1 MAKKPKISDLL
12 GITDDQMFQNV
23 MKDPV
28 NCRNLLHEIL
38 PKLDIDEIEVHPQE
52 RISVDG
58 VEKVSILDIWVKDKK
73 GRLYD
78 IEMQVSDKKG
88 LDSRERY
95 YLYKLMEDYLLKG
108 EDYPRLPPAQ
118 VIFLLPFDPK
128 DQGYKEYD
136 FLYLCQQN
144 PEIKRDDGSRIIY
157 LNSKAKTGKI
167 SPGLE
172 DFLKLMN
179 GEKTSNGQFIT
190 RIKDTMQ
197 IYRKTKE
204 WGKHAMNT
212 EELIEM
218 TKAEAKQE
226 EIKCMKKTLSRYRF
240 LQVPEA
246 TIKQY
251 LEEDY
256 GDSFSKEEIEKIMKK
271 VQPNKKSNLAVAF
284 LFYFK
289 FE

>member
-1 MAKKPKISDLL
+1 M
-12 GITDDQMFQNV
+12 
-23 MKDPV
+23 
-28 NCRNLLHEIL
+28 
-38 PKLDIDEIEVHPQE
+38 
-52 RISVDG
+52 
-58 VEKVSILDIWVKDKK
+58 
-73 GRLYD
+73 
-78 IEMQVSDKKG
+78 
-88 LDSRERY
+88 
-95 YLYKLMEDYLLKG
+95 
-108 EDYPRLPPAQ
+108 
-118 VIFLLPFDPK
+118 
-128 DQGYKEYD
+128 
-136 FLYLCQQN
+136 CQQN
-144 PEIKRDDGSRIIY
+144 PEIKRDDGSQIIY

-167 SPGLE
+167 NPGLE

-190 RIKDTMQ
+190 RTKDTMQ

-204 WGKHAMNT
+204 WGRHAMNT

-256 GDSFSKEEIEKIMKK
+256 GDSFSKEEIEKIMKE
-271 VQPNKKSNLAVAF
+271 V
-284 LFYFK
+284 
-289 FE
+289 

>member
-23 MKDPV
+23 MKAPV

-108 EDYPRLPPAQ
+108 EDYPRLPPAY

-136 FLYLCQQN
+136 FLYLCRQN
-144 PEIKRDDGSRIIY
+144 PEIKRDDGSQIIY

-204 WGKHAMNT
+204 WRRHAMNT
-212 EELIEM
+212 EELIKM

-256 GDSFSKEEIEKIMKK
+256 GDSFSKEEIEKIMKE
-271 VQPNKKSNLAVAF
+271 V
-284 LFYFK
+284 
-289 FE
+289 

>member
-1 MAKKPKISDLL
+1 MKIKKIFFSRNDKNSCFFSYLIREGVTASKI
-12 GITDDQMFQNV
+12 
-23 MKDPV
+23 
-28 NCRNLLHEIL
+28 
-38 PKLDIDEIEVHPQE
+38 
-52 RISVDG
+52 
-58 VEKVSILDIWVKDKK
+58 
-73 GRLYD
+73 
-78 IEMQVSDKKG
+78 
-88 LDSRERY
+88 
-95 YLYKLMEDYLLKG
+95 
-108 EDYPRLPPAQ
+108 
-118 VIFLLPFDPK
+118 
-128 DQGYKEYD
+128 
-136 FLYLCQQN
+136 
-144 PEIKRDDGSRIIY
+144 IK
-157 LNSKAKTGKI
+157 
-167 SPGLE
+167 E

-204 WGKHAMNT
+204 WRRHAMNA

-256 GDSFSKEEIEKIMKK
+256 GDSFSKEEIEKIMKE
-271 VQPNKKSNLAVAF
+271 V
-284 LFYFK
+284 
-289 FE
+289 